1 MKSSIPLTLLS
12 LAPYMAEAQKSTTK
26 YSSTTV
32 FIPPVKTGSATNIYA
47 SIITSDDSSTEYLL
61 GCQTALR
68 ASTYS
73 CDNDFSG
80 ITYTRYKSS
89 MDVKFGVTSFGCE
102 TGNDQAI
109 CATKTATGDAET
121 RTLSSSESSLWM
133 TAITFVDVKK
143 RKTTSTHAKETGSSS
158 PKLCKRKVRD
168 HANSGSSGGSDS
180 GSDSGSGSGSGTG
193 SGTGSGS
200 TSSGD
205 TDADADGD
213 SGSTTNKKPHNNNNN
228 DDDKDCSAASV
239 ASLSWAALAMGL
251 GGYLGLNLA

>member
-1 MKSSIPLTLLS
+1 
-12 LAPYMAEAQKSTTK
+12 
-26 YSSTTV
+26 
-32 FIPPVKTGSATNIYA
+32 
-47 SIITSDDSSTEYLL
+47 
-61 GCQTALR
+61 
-68 ASTYS
+68 
-73 CDNDFSG
+73 
-80 ITYTRYKSS
+80 

-102 TGNDQAI
+102 TGNDRAI

-143 RKTTSTHAKETGSSS
+143 RKTTSAHAKETGSSS

-168 HANSGSSGGSDS
+168 HANSGSDS
-180 GSDSGSGSGSGTG
+180 GSDSGGGSGSGSG

-213 SGSTTNKKPHNNNNN
+213 SGSTTNKKPHNND

-251 GGYLGLNLA
+251 GGYLGLILA

>member
-12 LAPYMAEAQKSTTK
+12 LAPHMAQAQKSTTK
-26 YSSTTV
+26 YSSTAV

-47 SIITSDDSSTEYLL
+47 SIITSDGSSTEYLL

-180 GSDSGSGSGSGTG
+180 GSDNGSGSGSGSG